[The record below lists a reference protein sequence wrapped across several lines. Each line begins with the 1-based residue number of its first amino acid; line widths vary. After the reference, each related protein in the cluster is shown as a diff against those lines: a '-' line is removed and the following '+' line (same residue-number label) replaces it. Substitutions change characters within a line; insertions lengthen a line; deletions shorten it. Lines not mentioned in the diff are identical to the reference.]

1 MPTGLDFWAKLLK
14 QMLFTIS
21 NWAGSKFLEGAGASQ
36 KAAEGRILA
45 SILKNICFNNFA
57 QNSSSGG
64 RGILALGLLLAVYGP
79 GLGLDG
85 PVCPEKF

>member
-1 MPTGLDFWAKLLK
+1 MVLDVQK
-14 QMLFTIS
+14 
-21 NWAGSKFLEGAGASQ
+21 KFKSTQ
-36 KAAEGRILA
+36 FYV
-45 SILKNICFNNFA
+45 LKNICFNNFA